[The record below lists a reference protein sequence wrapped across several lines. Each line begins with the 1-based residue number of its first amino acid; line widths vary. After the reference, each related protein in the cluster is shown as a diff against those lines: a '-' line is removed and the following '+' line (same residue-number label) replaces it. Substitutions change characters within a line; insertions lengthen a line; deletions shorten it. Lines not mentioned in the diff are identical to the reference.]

1 MDARP
6 LGKKSS
12 SKQGL
17 LVEIVGLLDLD
28 LWVQPAG
35 GADLNGREAEL
46 IARQIDIDEGRSFGS
61 SGFHGRLGVG
71 QREIEENLWRA
82 IRHGM
87 DGEMID
93 FRDRRLVPT
102 RVVLEDLVEWTEPA
116 RGTLGV
122 DVDLPEQN
130 GAQRAYA
137 RFAEGAPIEE
147 IYRRAVEET
156 RKTYAPEGAVSG
168 R

>member
-1 MDARP
+1 MERP
-6 LGKKSS
+6 AAH
-12 SKQGL
+12 
-17 LVEIVGLLDLD
+17 
-28 LWVQPAG
+28 PAG
-35 GADLNGREAEL
+35 RWRCGSATRRRAGTSRSIAAL
-46 IARQIDIDEGRSFGS
+46 ITACVAQTAIDIDEGRSHGS
-61 SGFHGRLGVG
+61 SGFHGRLGVS

-102 RVVLEDLVEWTEPA
+102 RAVLEDLVEWTEPRA
-116 RGTLGV
+116 GRSGSTSTCRSKRGTAPAL
-122 DVDLPEQN
+122 
-130 GAQRAYA
+130 

-156 RKTYAPEGAVSG
+156 RKTTTHRKEP
-168 R
+168 